1 MNHRGVKSK
10 FRAACAVALCSCRSA
25 SPAPEAA
32 RPVVVASAATAVA
45 SAEPPPVPD
54 AAAPPAE
61 PASFDVELV
70 REIEAPSAALALDV
84 PPHAAAL
91 SQSAAWIH
99 DARGWRSEA
108 LPASVVREP
117 APKLAIFYGRD
128 HRVRVVGTHLEAGVL
143 GSVYLRSKPNGLIDG
158 GGEIGRFADN
168 KGGLVAVLGDKDPEI
183 VCRLG
188 DACVVKRRSG
198 WTFIPIVEGLERVVL
213 GDDVGWA
220 LGGHTL
226 HRLDGTF
233 HAVGAPGS
241 WQHADD
247 LFALRD
253 RAFVVE
259 TEAGLVHAF
268 DGTAWQAMP
277 SPIPHPRAMWGAS
290 AKGLWLVGDGIA
302 LHDGT
307 SWRVA
312 KGVSGPFVAVLGRGE
327 GDVWIAG
334 PSGVF
339 RVRVP

>member
-1 MNHRGVKSK
+1 VAG
-10 FRAACAVALCSCRSA
+10 AASAV
-25 SPAPEAA
+25 P
-32 RPVVVASAATAVA
+32 VASAA
-45 SAEPPPVPD
+45 PPPVPD
-54 AAAPPAE
+54 AGAASAE

-70 REIEAPSAALALDV
+70 REIEPPATALGLDV

-91 SQSAAWIH
+91 SANAAWIH

-108 LPASVVREP
+108 LPASVVKDP
-117 APKLAIFYGRD
+117 APRLAIFYGRD
-128 HRVRVVGTHLEAGVL
+128 HRVRIVGTHVEGGVL

-158 GGEIGRFADN
+158 GAEIGRFADG

-198 WTFIPIVEGLERVVL
+198 WTFIPIVPDLERVVL

-241 WQHADD
+241 WQHGDD

-253 RAFVVE
+253 RAFVIE
-259 TEAGLVHAF
+259 TEAALVHAF
-268 DGTAWQAMP
+268 DGTGWQAMP

-290 AKGLWLVGDGIA
+290 AKALWLVGDGIA
-302 LHDGT
+302 RYDGAT
-307 SWRVA
+307 WRVA
-312 KGVSGPFVAVLGRGE
+312 KGVSGPFAAVLGRSE

-334 PSGVF
+334 ANGVF
-339 RVRVP
+339 RVRVL